1 MGLFN
6 LHKKPLSKALKTI
19 SHEQQQKKKLKIRWI
34 KQGLV

>member
-19 SHEQQQKKKLKIRWI
+19 SHEQQQQQQKI
-34 KQGLV
+34 KDKMN